1 MMTPKQLKPP
11 SLSSTQSGFTLIE
24 CLIAIM
30 VVSILMVGIA
40 PAIVVSVATRVQ
52 ARRLEQATEAARAY
66 IAGVQTGTINQPLS
80 IAPIAQT
87 SVPGNNVS
95 AFVLSGAAQAQA
107 SQAPSPTLNCPLP
120 TGVTPPPSGYYCN
133 SGEGAIPQTGTPSV
147 STTSLYCI
155 NLSGTGCNSS
165 TSEGKRNFIV
175 QAFRSVNFDEN
186 GNVVGVDGTQGYLL
200 GVRVYRVDAFD
211 GSGALK
217 TTPATG
223 NKRTL
228 SYAGG
233 TGDRKAPV
241 VEMTTEV
248 STAET
253 TLDSLKQR
261 LGETQSTTGGGT

>member
-11 SLSSTQSGFTLIE
+11 SPPSTQSGFTLIE

-30 VVSILMVGIA
+30 IVSILMVAVA

-66 IAGVQTGTINQPLS
+66 IAGVKTGTINKPLA
-80 IAPIAQT
+80 IAPIAGQG
-87 SVPGNNVS
+87 VN
-95 AFVLSGAAQAQA
+95 AFILSGAAQPAA

-133 SGEGAIPQTGTPSV
+133 SGEGATPQTGTPSV
-147 STTSLYCI
+147 TTTSLYCI
-155 NLSGTGCNSS
+155 NLSGSGCNSS

-175 QAFRSVNFDEN
+175 QAFRSVNFDAA
-186 GNVVGVDGTQGYLL
+186 GNVIGVDGTQGYLL

-228 SYAGG
+228 AYAGG
-233 TGDRKAPV
+233 TGDRKSPV
-241 VEMTTEV
+241 VEMTSEV

-261 LGETQSTTGGGT
+261 LGGS